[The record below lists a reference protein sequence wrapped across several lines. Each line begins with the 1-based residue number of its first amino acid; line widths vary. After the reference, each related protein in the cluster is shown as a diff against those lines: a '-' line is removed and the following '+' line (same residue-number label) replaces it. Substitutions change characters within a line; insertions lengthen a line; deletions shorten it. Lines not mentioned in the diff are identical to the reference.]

1 MLNNFLTKKSVRS
14 WYDDFMNLENKKW
27 LVACSG
33 GPDSMALVKICLD
46 KHLDFAI
53 AHVNYHHRKEANEE
67 EKYVTS
73 FAKAHHIQCFVL
85 NKPFAYT
92 GNFEAQARIYRY
104 NFFKEIVE
112 QEHFDGVL
120 VAHHKDDVLETYL
133 MQKEKHLI
141 PETYGLATKM
151 QYEGILIYRPL
162 LSYSKKDLE
171 EICHKANIKYYIDC
185 TNVDTSLS
193 RNYMRHEVLAKMN
206 DNQKQTILEEIQHNN
221 NVLDQMRNKVRTYI
235 CEDKVSLS
243 EYRNLEQDERMTLLH
258 VFLKEYYRKDQGM
271 SYGYKEELDAI
282 LMKQDDFVI
291 SFEEHEIV
299 QDSGYFFVIKKA
311 HTYAYQINASND
323 FVTCEYFTMSNQG
336 KKSEGVTLT
345 KEDYPLTIRNVQD
358 GDMIQMR
365 FGTKKVH
372 RFFID
377 RHIPLYKRKTYPVVV
392 NASGIVILVP
402 GLGPDKNHYSIKPDF
417 YVLQ

>member
-1 MLNNFLTKKSVRS
+1 
-14 WYDDFMNLENKKW
+14 MNLENKKW

-46 KHLDFAI
+46 KHIDFAI
-53 AHVNYHHRKEANEE
+53 AHVNYHHRKEADEE
-67 EKYVTS
+67 ENYVTS
-73 FAKAHHIQCFVL
+73 FAKDHHIECFVL
-85 NKPFAYT
+85 NKPFMYT

-112 QEHFDGVL
+112 QEHFDGVF
-120 VAHHKDDVLETYL
+120 VAHHEDDVLETYL

-141 PETYGLATKM
+141 PETYGLASEM
-151 QYEGILIYRPL
+151 EYEGLLVYRPL
-162 LSYSKKDLE
+162 LSYRKKDLE
-171 EICHKANIKYYIDC
+171 DICNKANIKYYIDC
-185 TNVDTSLS
+185 TNEDTSLS

-206 DNQKQTILEEIQHNN
+206 DVEKKAILEEIQHNN
-221 NVLDQMRNKVRTYI
+221 NVLDQMRHKVKMYI
-235 CEDKVSLS
+235 CSGKVSLQ
-243 EYRNLEQDERMTLLH
+243 EYRKLKREERLTLLH
-258 VFLKEYYRKDQGM
+258 IFLKEYYRKDQGM

-282 LMKQDDFVI
+282 LLKQDDFVI
-291 SFEEHEIV
+291 DFEKYEIV
-299 QDSGYFFVIKKA
+299 QDLGYFFVTKKA
-311 HTYAYQINASND
+311 QSYSYKIAENSD
-323 FVTCEYFTMSNQG
+323 FIQCEYFTMSHQG
-336 KKSEGVTLT
+336 EKSEGVTLT

-358 GDMIQMR
+358 GDTILMR

-392 NASGIVILVP
+392 NASGTVILVP